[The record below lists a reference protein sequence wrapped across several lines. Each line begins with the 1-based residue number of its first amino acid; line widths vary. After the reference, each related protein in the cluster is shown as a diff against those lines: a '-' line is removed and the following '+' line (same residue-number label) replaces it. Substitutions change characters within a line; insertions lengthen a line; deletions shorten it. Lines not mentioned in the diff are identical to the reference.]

1 MMGNTITLS
10 GRLTALADMVTPGH
24 TVCDLGCDHGFLS
37 IFLVENGISPRII
50 AMDVRKG
57 PLSRAEAHIAQR
69 GLGQYITPRLSD
81 GLSAFE
87 SGETDTLV
95 CAGMGGR
102 LMQRILSDAPL
113 KAESFRELILQP
125 QSDIA
130 AFRTYL
136 REKGYRTVAEN
147 IVWEEG
153 KFYPM
158 MKVVPVGN
166 GIPCED
172 PLFDLF
178 GEKLLTER
186 HPVLRQYLERSAG
199 KLSGLLEELRRTQ
212 DSHRARA
219 RLREVEAE
227 LSSVQQALE
236 RF

>member
-10 GRLTALADMVTPGH
+10 GRLTALTDMVTPGH

-37 IFLVENGISPRII
+37 IFLVENGISPRIV

-69 GLGQYITPRLSD
+69 GLEKYITLRLSD

-87 SGETDTLV
+87 SGEADTLV

-102 LMQRILSDAPL
+102 LMQRILSNAQG
-113 KAESFRELILQP
+113 KAGSFRELILQP

-130 AFRTYL
+130 AFRAYL

-147 IVWEEG
+147 IVLEEG

-158 MKVVPVGN
+158 MKVVPVGRE
-166 GIPCED
+166 ISCED

-186 HPVLRQYLERSAG
+186 HPVLKQYLVRSAG
-199 KLSGLLEELRRTQ
+199 KLSILLEELRRTQ
-212 DSHRARA
+212 DSPRAQA
-219 RLREVEAE
+219 RLREVGAE
-227 LSSVQQALE
+227 LASVQEALE